1 MKFILLI
8 ISLLFI
14 IVLIPIIVTIGII
27 IIKSKKVITKNN
39 ISNNISSNY
48 SKASFKVTNHN
59 EETITNINGSKEDI
73 IGKLSDDMK
82 EKLSHGDVKI
92 TDSSIKKTTTYRN
105 GEKVTEEEIKSTNQ
119 IDKKAIRKCPN
130 CGVSIDSNLDKC
142 TYCGTIIN

>member
-14 IVLIPIIVTIGII
+14 IVLIPIIVIIGII

-59 EETITNINGSKEDI
+59 GETITNINGSKEDI

-82 EKLSHGDVKI
+82 EKLSHGDV
-92 TDSSIKKTTTYRN
+92 KTTTYRN